1 MRIYTDANEVPPP
14 WRVVSDSQCE
24 SPECQGRTVLV
35 LAVIDD
41 NKLAPLRSAIIG
53 AKIRGFGVNPA
64 KLPPVAIAVYYCPTC
79 QGWSVHRLHNTATAT
94 ASAPTLPLT

>member
-1 MRIYTDANEVPPP
+1 MYTNANEVPPP
-14 WRVVSDSQCE
+14 WHAATDVQCE
-24 SPECQGRTVLV
+24 SPQCQGRTVFV
-35 LAVIDD
+35 LAFVDD

-79 QGWSVHRLHNTATAT
+79 QGWSVHRLHNAVTATSA
-94 ASAPTLPLT
+94 APTLPLT